1 MNAEINSYEE
11 RMIGNKNVVFYKVQI
26 GFTKNNRKWIL
37 TKRYSEFDDL
47 NKHIKD
53 MYPNLPSLPAKTWV
67 KMTDPRYIEERQK
80 ILNTYIKVSF
90 SIHILLIS
98 ISLGTDKS

>member
-1 MNAEINSYEE
+1 M
-11 RMIGNKNVVFYKVQI
+11 
-26 GFTKNNRKWIL
+26 

-53 MYPNLPSLPAKTWV
+53 MYPNLPSLPAKTWT
-67 KMTDPRYIEERQK
+67 KLTDPRYIEERMK

-90 SIHILLIS
+90 STFFLIYFP
-98 ISLGTDKS
+98 IGTNKP